1 MQILTERPLQNYAHD
16 AAAVRRRSE
25 TYNSQEN
32 KQLCS
37 QVPASHVIEPYGV
50 CAGTVGGSFVEHV
63 NYRCQSGSRHGAVKL
78 ELGCEE
84 ENYSVLDWIWT
95 QSWYIWM
102 HCVQKAWQIGLLG
115 MDKWTLIGKYCTIN
129 ITLVCSRYTETQWRP
144 GWHHW
149 WQLQ

>member
-50 CAGTVGGSFVEHV
+50 CAGTAGGSFVEHV

-78 ELGCEE
+78 VKRRTILYWIEFERRVDTYGCIVCKRRGRLVSWAWINEHLS
-84 ENYSVLDWIWT
+84 ENTVRL
-95 QSWYIWM
+95 
-102 HCVQKAWQIGLLG
+102 
-115 MDKWTLIGKYCTIN
+115 